1 MWCST
6 LRPEQYLESSGKT
19 LRELFLIY
27 WDVNERG
34 REEEREGG
42 REEER
47 EGGRQ
52 GNREGRMEGVMNRGK
67 E

>member
-19 LRELFLIY
+19 LREVFLIY

-42 REEER
+42 RR
-47 EGGRQ
+47 
-52 GNREGRMEGVMNRGK
+52 GNRDGRMEGVMNRGK